1 MARLNLLLADP
12 DEDYLAHL
20 AKYLQSR
27 HSDSFSVNY
36 VTAEGHLKEYLTQH
50 RDSMDILLV
59 SPGFS
64 RALYTGMQTTVILIS
79 DGRLE
84 EECVEHPVLEK
95 FQRGDQLAS
104 RVLQI
109 YLEKNPR
116 RRFINTAFGSN
127 RLIGI
132 FSPSGGCGKSV
143 LSAGLSAIAHQHGKR
158 AMYLN
163 LEGCESTE
171 AWFPKGCS
179 PSISELFYHIK
190 EGGAQL
196 TLKLEALS
204 YRDPVSR
211 VQSFMSADT
220 LLDFNDLTEADL
232 ELLADELRKAKGTD
246 VVFLDLSAS
255 VESKNLKLIE
265 LMDLVLLPVA
275 DEPASQIKVEQ
286 FVSQFPTLERKRN
299 AAYSGKTIL
308 IQNSRYGR
316 GFRSTDTRMLR
327 GVCCLPKDPSLRS
340 GNGISSMLGGPF
352 GRSLTE
358 VWNQLGLE

>member
-12 DEDYLAHL
+12 DEDYLVQL
-20 AKYLQSR
+20 ANYLQNR
-27 HSDSFSVNY
+27 HGDSFSVNY

-50 RDSMDILLV
+50 RDSLDILLV
-59 SPGFS
+59 SPRLY
-64 RALYTGMQTTVILIS
+64 RALYTGMQTTVILLS

-84 EECVEHPVLEK
+84 SEGVEHPVLEK
-95 FQRGDQLAS
+95 FQRGDHLAS

-109 YLEKNPR
+109 YLDKNPR

-127 RLIGI
+127 RLIGV
-132 FSPSGGCGKSV
+132 FSPSGGCGKSL
-143 LSAGLSAIAHQHGKR
+143 LSAGLSAIAHHHGKR

-171 AWFPKGCS
+171 AWFPKGGS

-232 ELLADELRKAKGTD
+232 EFLADELRKAKGMD
-246 VVFLDLSAS
+246 VVFIDLSAS

-265 LMDLVLLPVA
+265 LMDLVLLVVA
-275 DEPASQIKVEQ
+275 DDPASQIKVEL
-286 FVSQFPTLERKRN
+286 FVSQIPTLERKRN
-299 AAYSGKTIL
+299 VAYSGKTIL
-308 IQNSRYGR
+308 VQNSRYGR
-316 GFRSTDTRMLR
+316 GFNGVDTSILR
-327 GVCCLPKDPSLRS
+327 GVCSLPRDPSLRN
-340 GNGISSMLGGPF
+340 GTGISAMLGGTF
-352 GRSLTE
+352 GRGLTE